1 VAIVGSMRV
10 LVGGASGAIGRFL
23 VPQLIAAQHEV
34 IGITR
39 TPGSLAG
46 TGASEIIADVLD
58 RHALL
63 AALRGVKA
71 DAVVHQLTALKKAP
85 RTIHD
90 MRETD
95 RLRSEGTSTLV
106 AAARLTGA
114 TKFVAGSIFYGYGFG
129 NLGLKPVDET
139 SRFGLLNTIGTPDH
153 ANEPVLQ
160 ALLALEEQVHAFGGI
175 SLRYGLFYGDE
186 HAEVSPTSRTWNG
199 VLPMVHL
206 SDAAKAVILALDRGR
221 AREVYNIADDNPTTY
236 RDREIAI
243 ARAAGLRRPQ
253 SLPDGLLRIAAPFG
267 SQLLTGTSV
276 RMVSD
281 KARREIGWEPE
292 FPSITRWADAAAR

>member
-1 VAIVGSMRV
+1 MRV
-10 LVGGASGAIGRFL
+10 LVGGASGTIGKFL
-23 VPQLIAAQHEV
+23 VPQLIAAGHEV

-39 TPGSLAG
+39 TRGALAG
-46 TGASEIIADVLD
+46 TGAREIVADVLD

-90 MRETD
+90 MRATD

-114 TKFVAGSIFYGYGFG
+114 TKFVAASIFYGYGFG
-129 NLGLKPVDET
+129 NLGLRPIDET
-139 SRFGLLNTIGTPDH
+139 SRFGLLNTFGTPDH
-153 ANEPVLQ
+153 ANESVLQ

-175 SLRYGLFYGDE
+175 SLRYGLFYGDA
-186 HAEVSPTSRTWNG
+186 HAEVSPVSRTWNG

-206 SDAAKAVILALDRGR
+206 SDAARAVVLALDRGNT
-221 AREVYNIADDNPTTY
+221 REVYNIADDNPTTY

-243 ARAAGLRRPQ
+243 ARAAGRRHPQ

-267 SQLLTGTSV
+267 SQLLTSTSV

-281 KARREIGWEPE
+281 KARRELGWEPE
-292 FPSITRWADAAAR
+292 FPSITQWADATAR